1 MMKPT
6 PRPTARTLRQAAIAL
21 VLLLAAVVTYASADP
36 AAVARAAGTSAGS
49 AMPWWGWPALLLL
62 VTFVL
67 GIVAVLGGVGGGVLF
82 VPIIGGFFPFHLDFV
97 RGAGL
102 LVALAGALA
111 AGPGL
116 LKKGIADLRLAIPVA
131 LIASTCAIVGAMI
144 GLALPTRVVQTAL
157 GATILA
163 IVGLMLVARK
173 SEYPDVPRADA
184 LSTALRISGIYHEAS
199 TGQDVD
205 WKIHRTPQGLAA
217 FVVIGVMA
225 GMFGLGAGW
234 ANVPVLNLM
243 MGAPLKVSVAT
254 SKFLLS
260 ITDTSAA
267 WIYVNNGAVLP
278 MLVVPSIIGIMLG
291 SIVGVRI
298 LARTRPAA
306 IRQMVIGLLLFASV
320 RALLKGLA
328 IWE

>member
-1 MMKPT
+1 MKT
-6 PRPTARTLRQAAIAL
+6 RAVIIGMLLILTLAVTSSVWCSDSPGAPPDASQKAVPWWVWPL
-21 VLLLAAVVTYASADP
+21 VLLV
-36 AAVARAAGTSAGS
+36 
-49 AMPWWGWPALLLL
+49 

-116 LKKGIADLRLAIPVA
+116 LKKGMADLRLALPVA
-131 LIASTCAIVGAMI
+131 LIASACAIVGAMI
-144 GLALPTRVVQTAL
+144 GLALPTNVVQTAL
-157 GATILA
+157 GATILG
-163 IVGLMLVARK
+163 IVGIMLIAKK
-173 SEYPDVPRADA
+173 SEYPDVQKSDA
-184 LSTALRISGIYHEAS
+184 LSAALRINGLYYEAS
-199 TGQDVD
+199 TGQTVN
-205 WKIHRTPQGLAA
+205 WKIHRTPQGLMT
-217 FVVIGVMA
+217 FILIGVMA

-234 ANVPVLNLM
+234 ANVPVLNIM

-267 WIYVNNGAVLP
+267 WVYVNNGAVLP
-278 MLVVPSIIGIMLG
+278 LVVVPSVIGIMLG
-291 SIVGVRI
+291 SVVGVR
-298 LARTRPAA
+298 LLTVARPKA
-306 IRQMVIGLLLFASV
+306 IRYMVIGLLSFAGL
-320 RALLKGLA
+320 RALLKGLG
-328 IWE
+328 IWN

>member
-1 MMKPT
+1 MMSGKSIFKD
-6 PRPTARTLRQAAIAL
+6 RHASFSILLICFVAFLTLHLFAGYAL
-21 VLLLAAVVTYASADP
+21 ASADAP
-36 AAVARAAGTSAGS
+36 SSDEAAI
-49 AMPWWGWPALLLL
+49 PWWVWPLVLFI

-116 LKKGIADLRLAIPVA
+116 LKKGMADLRLALPVG
-131 LIASTCAIVGAMI
+131 LIASACAIVGAMI
-144 GLALPTRVVQTAL
+144 GLALPTDVVQTAL
-157 GATILA
+157 GATILG
-163 IVGLMLVARK
+163 IVGIMLMARK
-173 SEYPDVPRADA
+173 SEYPDVKKADA
-184 LSTALRISGIYHEAS
+184 LSIALRINGVYHEAS
-199 TGQDVD
+199 TDQDVN
-205 WKIHRTPQGLAA
+205 WKIHRTPQGLAT
-217 FVVIGVMA
+217 FILIGVMA

-278 MLVVPSIIGIMLG
+278 MMVVPSIIGIMLG
-291 SIVGVRI
+291 SIVGVKI
-298 LARTRPAA
+298 LTRTKPAA
-306 IRQMVIGLLLFASV
+306 IRYIVIVMLLFAGS
-320 RALLKGLA
+320 RALLKGLG
-328 IWE
+328 IWN

>member
-1 MMKPT
+1 MAKRYAQLVFMVT
-6 PRPTARTLRQAAIAL
+6 IVLAIF
-21 VLLLAAVVTYASADP
+21 VAVGSVCASPDASAVMP
-36 AAVARAAGTSAGS
+36 VADSTT
-49 AMPWWGWPALLLL
+49 PWWVWPLSL
-62 VTFVL
+62 FVVCFFL
-67 GIVAVLGGVGGGVLF
+67 GILAVLGGVGGGVLF

-102 LVALAGALA
+102 LVALSGALA

-116 LKKGIADLRLAIPVA
+116 LKKGMADLRLALPVA
-131 LIASTCAIVGAMI
+131 LIASACAIVGAMI
-144 GLALPTRVVQTAL
+144 GLALPTNVIQTAL
-157 GATILA
+157 GATILG
-163 IVGLMLVARK
+163 IVFIMMMARK
-173 SEYPDVPRADA
+173 SEYPEVPVADN
-184 LSTALRISGIYHEAS
+184 LSSALRISGIYHEAS
-199 TGQDVD
+199 TGQDVN
-205 WKIHRTPQGLAA
+205 WKIHRTPQGL
-217 FVVIGVMA
+217 FTFILIGVMA

-278 MLVVPSIIGIMLG
+278 MMVVPSIIGIMLG

-298 LARTRPAA
+298 LAKTKPAA
-306 IRQMVIGLLLFASV
+306 VKYIVIVMLLFAGT

-328 IWE
+328 IWK